1 MTIVTV
7 KTLPVQEALVLVEE
21 LDLPP
26 EYAWFNELSAEE
38 RSEFFKGLLEILTAQ
53 EEELTL
59 PDGRPRTR
67 MAALDEYIRG
77 WQATVEIESSPELL
91 EAIQR
96 GLDDA
101 KHGRFVSPEEVEEF
115 LCDV

>member
-1 MTIVTV
+1 MTV
-7 KTLPVQEALVLVEE
+7 KTLPVQEAFVLVEK

-26 EYAWFNELSAEE
+26 EYTWFNELNAEE
-38 RSEFFKGLLEILTAQ
+38 RSEFFRGLLEILTAR

-67 MAALDEYIRG
+67 IVALDEYIRG

-101 KHGRFVSPEEVEEF
+101 RHGRFASPEEVEKF
-115 LCDV
+115 LRDV

>member
-1 MTIVTV
+1 MTV
-7 KTLPVQEALVLVEE
+7 KTLPVQEAFVLVEK

-26 EYAWFNELSAEE
+26 EYTWFNELNAEE
-38 RSEFFKGLLEILTAQ
+38 RSEFFRGLLEILTVRS
-53 EEELTL
+53 EELTS

-101 KHGRFVSPEEVEEF
+101 KHGRFVSQEEVEEF
-115 LCDV
+115 LRDV

>member
-1 MTIVTV
+1 MTV
-7 KTLPVQEALVLVEE
+7 KTLPVQEAFVLVEK

-26 EYAWFNELSAEE
+26 EYTWFNELNAEE
-38 RSEFFKGLLEILTAQ
+38 RSEFFRGLLEILTAR

-59 PDGRPRTR
+59 PNGRPRTR

-77 WQATVEIESSPELL
+77 WQATVEIESSPGLL
-91 EAIQR
+91 EAVQR

-101 KHGRFVSPEEVEEF
+101 RHGRFVSPEEVEEF
-115 LCDV
+115 LRGV

>member
-1 MTIVTV
+1 M
-7 KTLPVQEALVLVEE
+7 KTLPVQEAFVLVEE

-26 EYAWFNELSAEE
+26 EYAWFNELNAEE
-38 RSEFFKGLLEILTAQ
+38 RSEFFKGLLEILSARK
-53 EEELTL
+53 EDLAL
-59 PDGRPRTR
+59 PDGRPRSR

-101 KHGRFVSPEEVEEF
+101 RHGRFVSPEEVEEF
-115 LCDV
+115 LRDV

>member
-1 MTIVTV
+1 MTL
-7 KTLPVQEALVLVEE
+7 KTLPVQEAFVLVEK

-26 EYAWFNELSAEE
+26 EYTWFNELNAEE
-38 RSEFFKGLLEILTAQ
+38 RSEFFRGLLEILTVPN
-53 EEELTL
+53 EELTL

-77 WQATVEIESSPELL
+77 WQATAEIESSPELL

-101 KHGRFVSPEEVEEF
+101 KHGRFVSQEEVEEF
-115 LCDV
+115 LRDV